1 MELSLSLN
9 YHVLLQYLLYLVY
22 LLVTMPLLR
31 SRVLSLH
38 TLTLRKVARNL
49 NLFWKEEWDPEL
61 QKVTE
66 ASDDILLNLRKNY
79 HK

>member
-1 MELSLSLN
+1 
-9 YHVLLQYLLYLVY
+9 
-22 LLVTMPLLR
+22 MPLLR